1 MPQAAQQ
8 DYLRLPIAAPTALTA
23 DELAKIE
30 RYIRDGIILDVVVE
44 TGSGK
49 KNAKVQT
56 YDLTST
62 PVIKT
67 SENTIV
73 CIRALSAAIDNVTA
87 NVGETLTGGASVAEN
102 DVVSVTFS
110 DKLPVG
116 TYAGVIKTTTESISV
131 NFSVS
136 TNPNATVSY
145 TCNST
150 NANKLKNA
158 KIESITLT
166 ILSQSVAAVFA
177 VEA

>member
-8 DYLRLPIAAPTALTA
+8 DYLRFPIAAPTALTA
-23 DELAKIE
+23 GELATIE

-44 TGSGK
+44 TGDKS
-49 KNAKVQT
+49 AKVLT

-67 SENTIV
+67 TENTIV
-73 CIRALSAAIDNVTA
+73 CIRALSAAIDDVTA
-87 NVGETLTGGASVAEN
+87 NVGEALTASASVAEN

-145 TCNST
+145 TCSSG
-150 NANKLKNA
+150 NATKLQSA
-158 KIESITLT
+158 SIESITLT
-166 ILSQSVAAVFA
+166 ILSQSVAANFA
-177 VEA
+177 VEEA